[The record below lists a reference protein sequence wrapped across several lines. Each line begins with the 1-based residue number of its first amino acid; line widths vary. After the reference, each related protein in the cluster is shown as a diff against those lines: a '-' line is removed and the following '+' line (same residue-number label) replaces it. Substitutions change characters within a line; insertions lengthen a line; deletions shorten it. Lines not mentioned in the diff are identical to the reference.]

1 MSVTSDSAPV
11 LKKKQSVPIHC
22 YVTTQTVAIVAIYQ
36 LVSGRDLKYRYNYV
50 IIIMQS
56 SLTCQFE
63 HSGKVRSG
71 LIGNFISI
79 AIRFGL
85 ISSVLR

>member
-1 MSVTSDSAPV
+1 MWGGAF
-11 LKKKQSVPIHC
+11 
-22 YVTTQTVAIVAIYQ
+22 TVCIT
-36 LVSGRDLKYRYNYV
+36 
-50 IIIMQS
+50 QS
-56 SLTCQFE
+56 SLTCQFEENFE

-71 LIGNFISI
+71 LIGIFISI